1 MVPSATPS
9 TRLRTTSS
17 GEGKTHGRHSP
28 RLDAA
33 SQARR
38 RPRRNSTRR
47 LPRIVDL
54 LANDLLHLGPQL
66 FHDARDVVGHVAL
79 ELARPGETDLHV
91 ELDAPRPAGEHHDAI
106 AEPQRLAHVLRDE

>member
-66 FHDARDVVGHVAL
+66 FHDASGVVGLSSFAVD
-79 ELARPGETDLHV
+79 RPCQFTLPFSF
-91 ELDAPRPAGEHHDAI
+91 AT
-106 AEPQRLAHVLRDE
+106 PQPSRVLT